1 MPPTLQIK
9 RYIKQTKSSKR
20 ADVAILRSEKDLQT
34 RSIREKEGHYLTLK
48 ESIP

>member
-9 RYIKQTKSSKR
+9 RYSKQTKSSKR

-34 RSIREKEGHYLTLK
+34 RSIREKGHYLTLK